1 MRSQSSVVLTH
12 PHRRHSD
19 HSSTPPT
26 HSAYSSYPSHTPHS
40 YTHHASQEVHPH
52 ETTPIYASSSLP
64 SHTSL
69 VASPPHSTPPHH
81 TSPRRCVHT
90 EQITTVELSSPEG
103 HLSSIPLLYT
113 PSRTISAMATPQ
125 TTPSHGMSDGT
136 QLDTVSNAVYN
147 NQPTFSRHLSTHTRH
162 FRAGSTPQFS
172 DNSTPLRT
180 GDLFGSNT
188 RLSTPAS
195 VSNIGYE
202 QSSRNSQTELS
213 NHGALYSSNQSTT
226 RRMTSSTRRPSNDR
240 YSVEGEKMKRSLESF
255 ERRPSVEKSISDSKS
270 GSSRFSRS
278 SSFER
283 QTREFDDDWSCPQ
296 CSGRGTS
303 STAVSPGG
311 TRTQTRTHKC
321 TQVYRSPTP
330 TMNNGRINT
339 GREQG
344 LGTMDNGR
352 ISTGREQGLG
362 TMNNGRI
369 REQGLGTMDNGHIS
383 TGREQGLGTMDNGR
397 ISTGREQGLGT
408 MDNGRISTGREQG
421 LGTMDNGRIS
431 THGREQG
438 LDTMDNGRIREQ
450 GLGTMD
456 NDGLGTM
463 DNGGFSTHGR
473 EQGLGTMDNGCI
485 STHGGLGT
493 MDNGRINTGREQGL
507 GIGSM
512 RDRATLRST
521 ADHRNQPSTKTQSGV
536 CVLYTYVLL
545 CICGIYPLSLMGL
558 SSFLHNTCVHTIL
571 SNGVLVL
578 PPILCKKH
586 FL

>member
-26 HSAYSSYPSHTPHS
+26 HSAYSSYSSHTPHS

-147 NQPTFSRHLSTHTRH
+147 NQPTFSRHLSTNTRH

-195 VSNIGYE
+195 ASNIGYE

-213 NHGALYSSNQSTT
+213 NHGALYSSNQNTT

-255 ERRPSVEKSISDSKS
+255 ERRPSVEKLISNSKS

-330 TMNNGRINT
+330 TMNNGRI
-339 GREQG
+339 
-344 LGTMDNGR
+344 
-352 ISTGREQGLG
+352 REQGLG
-362 TMNNGRI
+362 TMN
-369 REQGLGTMDNGHIS
+369 
-383 TGREQGLGTMDNGR
+383 NGR

-421 LGTMDNGRIS
+421 LGTMDNGRI
-431 THGREQG
+431 
-438 LDTMDNGRIREQ
+438 REQ

-456 NDGLGTM
+456 NDGLGTMDNGGLGTM

-473 EQGLGTMDNGCI
+473 EQGLGTMDNGRI

-493 MDNGRINTGREQGL
+493 MDNGCISTHGREQGLGMMDNGCISTHGREQGLGTMDNGRINTGREQGLGTMDNGRISTGREQGL

-536 CVLYTYVLL
+536 CVQYTYVLL

-558 SSFLHNTCVHTIL
+558 SSFLHNTCAHTIL

-586 FL
+586 CL